1 MNCVLTPGMVV
12 LLSRAG
18 AIVYFVS
25 RMECEIKLNGVFIKM
40 YRNSAVNWTL
50 SSFSTEFY
58 SEVIGER
65 LKPRTPFHCTE
76 DRLIRILGKVAKRNA

>member
-1 MNCVLTPGMVV
+1 MNCVLSPGMVT

-25 RMECEIKLNGVFIKM
+25 RMECEVKLNGVFIRM
-40 YRNSAVNWTL
+40 YRNSSVNWTV

-58 SEVIGER
+58 TEIMGER
-65 LKPRTPFHCTE
+65 LKARSPFHCTE
-76 DRLIRILGKVAKRNA
+76 DQLIRILGKVAKRNA

>member
-1 MNCVLTPGMVV
+1 MNCVLTPGMVT

-18 AIVYFVS
+18 AIVYFIS
-25 RMECEIKLNGVFIKM
+25 RMECEVKLNGVFIKM

-50 SSFSTEFY
+50 SSFSAEFY
-58 SEVIGER
+58 TEVMGEQ

-76 DRLIRILGKVAKRNA
+76 DQLIRILGKVSKLNA

>member
-12 LLSRAG
+12 LLSRAAG
-18 AIVYFVS
+18 IVYFVS

-40 YRNSAVNWTL
+40 YRNSAVNWTV

-58 SEVIGER
+58 TEVIGEKV
-65 LKPRTPFHCTE
+65 KPRTPFHCTE
-76 DRLIRILGKVAKRNA
+76 DQLIRILGKVAKRNA

>member
-12 LLSRAG
+12 LLFRAG
-18 AIVYFVS
+18 AIVYFIS
-25 RMECEIKLNGVFIKM
+25 RMECEVKLNGVFIKM
-40 YRNSAVNWTL
+40 YRNSAFNWTV

-58 SEVIGER
+58 SEIVGER

-76 DRLIRILGKVAKRNA
+76 DQLIRILGKVAKRNA